1 MRAGVGLEGGRVRG
15 GGTAVEAPPAE
26 AGGRELTMP
35 DEVWRGAYARLRAE
49 GDAAGSVESVSR
61 QLEKLG
67 LTSRQL
73 ERLGLAKKS
82 PSEDRSA
89 GSEEAFFTLVW
100 GNVVPRL
107 QRAPAA

>member
-1 MRAGVGLEGGRVRG
+1 MGLEGGRVRG

-26 AGGRELTMP
+26 AGGRGLTMP
-35 DEVWRGAYARLRAE
+35 DEVWRGVYARLRAE
-49 GDAAGSVESVSR
+49 GDAAGARGGPVESVSR

-73 ERLGLAKKS
+73 ERLGLTKTS

-89 GSEEAFFTLVW
+89 GSEDAFFTLVW